1 MLKLKS
7 IAFVSAALLVA
18 ACAPN
23 DNAGDSPASTADLAA
38 MKQKWEGTWKGTWG
52 GSCTGS
58 IEVSNVDADSAYVT
72 YSWGI
77 CGGSSP
83 GSYDDRSASIDGGT
97 LTVHLRGR
105 TRAHYTHV
113 DENTLEGRYDRPGDG
128 ASATGMFKRTAP

>member
-1 MLKLKS
+1 MFKLKS
-7 IAFVSAALLVA
+7 IAFACAAILLVSCAPTDNVSESAAPTV
-18 ACAPN
+18 
-23 DNAGDSPASTADLAA
+23 DLAA
-38 MKQKWEGTWKGTWG
+38 MKQKWEGTWKGSWG

-58 IEVSNVDADSAYVT
+58 IEVSSVDADSAYVT

-83 GSYDDRSASIDGGT
+83 GSYVDRAASIDDGT

-113 DENTLEGRYDRPGDG
+113 DPDTLEGRYDRPGDG
-128 ASATGMFKRTAP
+128 ANATGIFKRNAP